1 MATNAIITDVG
12 LDRAAQANE
21 KGVSITIGKFV
32 LGSAYGYTPLVSD
45 TKIHGDYLYE
55 SNPVD
60 YKYVGDKTVRITC
73 TVPQEIG
80 PFQWGEVGI
89 YLDTGELFA
98 LIALPQLQSKYSSIE
113 NDLSNTLTFYC
124 YLTLSYSNVS
134 ITLDYGESPLS
145 IVEIIDAYKFS
156 SVKLPS
162 ETDQTAQEVIIHEV
176 TPNQDSTLL
185 VRSTQNR
192 WTVASG
198 YHTVYSHLT
207 PVISTTNYLEF
218 DASSTSRYAPNKRD
232 AVDAQGVWLAQFADG
247 TFCTFRSVEYIEDS
261 KRLRFYYAEV
271 LDTPRAMS
279 STELL
284 KCNDPL
290 YDYPYTF
297 DDISG
302 TINYDMIVG
311 APTYYG
317 GVPIG
322 GMCLWPINST
332 PDNYIQAN
340 GAALS
345 RTNYAELF
353 RVYGTTFGAG
363 DGSSTFNI
371 PDMRNYYPIGAGSRV
386 SIGSAVS
393 DGLPGITGRIY
404 NDFTKHP
411 VSEAGRDASS
421 SGALYFGTFGG
432 NRATDTNFD
441 GGAAR
446 SIDFDASRSSAV
458 YGRCSWVRPQSRGLH
473 YIIRY
478 R

>member
-21 KGVSITIGKFV
+21 KGMSITIGKFV

-60 YKYVGDKTVRITC
+60 YKYMGNKTVRITC
-73 TVPQEIG
+73 TIPQEAG

-134 ITLDYGESPLS
+134 ITLDYGDSPLS

-156 SVKLPS
+156 EVKIPK
-162 ETDQTAQEVIIHEV
+162 ETDQSAQEVIVHET
-176 TPNQDSTLL
+176 TPLQDSTLL

-198 YHTVYSHLT
+198 YHIVYSHLT
-207 PVISTTNYLEF
+207 PVASTTSYLEF
-218 DASSTSRYAPNKRD
+218 DASSASRYAPNKRD

-247 TFCTFRSVEYIEDS
+247 TFCTFRSVEYIENTR
-261 KRLRFYYAEV
+261 RLRFNYSEI
-271 LDTPRAMS
+271 LDTPRPR
-279 STELL
+279 STTSLL

-290 YDYPYTF
+290 YDYPYTY
-297 DDISG
+297 DDING

-345 RTNYAELF
+345 RTNYADLF

-363 DGSSTFNI
+363 DGRSTFNI

-386 SIGSAVS
+386 AIGRTVT
-393 DGLPGITGRIY
+393 DGLPDATG
-404 NDFTKHP
+404 
-411 VSEAGRDASS
+411 
-421 SGALYFGTFGG
+421 YFGTISYSDIGG
-432 NRATDTNFD
+432 CFKAGAVQGVRGK
-441 GGAAR
+441 GGGIGNPVDFR
-446 SIDFDASRSSAV
+446 LSYGNSI
-458 YGRCSWVRPQSRGLH
+458 YGRSTWVRPQSRGLH